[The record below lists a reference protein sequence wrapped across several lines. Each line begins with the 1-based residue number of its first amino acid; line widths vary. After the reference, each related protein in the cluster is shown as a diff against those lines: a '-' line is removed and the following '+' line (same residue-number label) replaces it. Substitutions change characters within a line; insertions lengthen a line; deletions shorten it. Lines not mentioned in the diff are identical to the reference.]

1 MVRPRHHAPLSL
13 HIQSKRFLRT
23 YHPDAPDH
31 PFATV
36 SCSREFILFTSSR
49 TGDVIVHRRSATAHG
64 RWMGHK
70 PRFVKEEQGD
80 I

>member
-23 YHPDAPDH
+23 YPPGAPDH

-36 SCSREFILFTSSR
+36 SYSRAFILFTSSR
-49 TGDVIVHRRSATAHG
+49 TSDVTGVPRRDAQDG
-64 RWMGHK
+64 
-70 PRFVKEEQGD
+70 
-80 I
+80 